1 MSLLSYCYMPV
12 YLCTLQ
18 TQYEATQTEVV
29 CTCLEVVGKF
39 VSWIDIGLVA
49 NDKFVP
55 VIIRFMSNPLLRESA
70 CDCIHDVVSKGMDPV
85 AKTKLVESFTDVLD
99 NVGVLNL
106 SEVRFSLPFLITLST
121 CSFYCTENV
130 LVFIWNTW

>member
-1 MSLLSYCYMPV
+1 MPV

-106 SEVRFSLPFLITLST
+106 SEVSFSVPFLKTLST
-121 CSFYCTENV
+121 CSFDCYEKV
-130 LVFIWNTW
+130 LVFI